1 MSFSI
6 DYCKNN
12 IVHELQLHKLQLQT
26 LRINITFNKTNIRI
40 SNRIIKIIVTPMVK
54 MSCRKYELYKIK
66 SCHHD

>member
-12 IVHELQLHKLQLQT
+12 IVHEIQLHKLQLQT
-26 LRINITFNKTNIRI
+26 LRINIIFNKTNIRI
-40 SNRIIKIIVTPMVK
+40 INRIIEIIVTPTVK
-54 MSCRKYELYKIK
+54 MSCQKYELYKIK